1 MSNHRFNLMRDCSS
15 LLWKKELHNLVN
27 NCLDFEME
35 NRNGTCNQEQNERII
50 NNASVSHEIFAFYL
64 HTHTQKKEQLLFGKP
79 STLHYA
85 ITME

>member
-1 MSNHRFNLMRDCSS
+1 
-15 LLWKKELHNLVN
+15 
-27 NCLDFEME
+27 ME